1 MLAGTSKP
9 PTVVVQ
15 QPPPPVPTDG
25 VLAAANELFRGDV
38 LTEANM
44 RWDEWPAEKIPAGVI
59 RKSMSPG
66 AIAELKGAK
75 LRAGCAAGEPLR
87 RERIALGQHSGFI
100 ASDLPPGKRAVAIN
114 IDAQG
119 SSTAGG
125 FILPADTVDVIQIS
139 KVLEDH
145 FIRISQNEPL
155 AQKIPGEHDFS
166 RTILRNVRVLAI
178 GQNIQVSNGERAV
191 TGSHATL
198 EVTPEEAET
207 ILLAQRTGTLT
218 LTLRS
223 MADANTDGEKNK
235 RLAKDLRAG
244 GAKQSKMR

>member
-1 MLAGTSKP
+1 
-9 PTVVVQ
+9 
-15 QPPPPVPTDG
+15 
-25 VLAAANELFRGDV
+25 
-38 LTEANM
+38 M

-59 RKSMSPG
+59 RKSTSPG

-87 RERIALGQHSGFI
+87 RERLALGQHSGFI

-125 FILPADTVDVIQIS
+125 FILPADTVDVIYIFQDERFAHGITGNS
-139 KVLEDH
+139 LV
-145 FIRISQNEPL
+145 
-155 AQKIPGEHDFS
+155 S
-166 RTILRNVRVLAI
+166 RTILRDVRVLAI
-178 GQNIQVSNGERAV
+178 GQNIQVSNGERVV

-223 MADANTDGEKNK
+223 MADANVESEKKK
-235 RLAKDLRAG
+235 RLVEDLRAARGG
-244 GAKQSKMR
+244 GAQQSKGH